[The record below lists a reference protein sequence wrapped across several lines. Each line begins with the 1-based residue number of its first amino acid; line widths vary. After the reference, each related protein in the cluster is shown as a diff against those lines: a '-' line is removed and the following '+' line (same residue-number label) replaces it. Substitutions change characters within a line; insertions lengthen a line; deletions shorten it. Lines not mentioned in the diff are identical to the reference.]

1 MTSYCRVGVD
11 DSLRKLCSG
20 EEEEAMILVGGEALV
35 DLVPAPETVPGE
47 LGPLLPLPG
56 GGPYNVA
63 ITAGR
68 LGASVRFLSRL
79 STDSFGDA
87 LLRRLELSGVD
98 TSMVQRGPEPTTLA
112 VAGIAADGSA
122 RYSFHVEGTADR
134 EVAHPGPLPDDI
146 RIVSLGTLSLL
157 LEPGASR
164 YERLLREHSGAG
176 GLTVLDPNIR
186 PAMVTDATAHRDRFA
201 SWLPDIGLLKLSIED
216 AEWLADGSGKDAD
229 GAVADWLGRG
239 PAAVVLTRGG
249 DGIVVR
255 TGGGAEVEVPTVPTA
270 VVDTIGAGDTVHGA
284 LLWWLSHH
292 GTTSAEALRAV
303 DADAWRDALTF
314 AARAAAVTVSRAG
327 AEPPY
332 AAELAVRP

>member
-1 MTSYCRVGVD
+1 
-11 DSLRKLCSG
+11 
-20 EEEEAMILVGGEALV
+20 MILVGGEALV
-35 DLVPAPETVPGE
+35 DLVPAPGTVPGE

-68 LGASVRFLSRL
+68 LGAPVRFLSRL
-79 STDSFGDA
+79 STDPFGEA

-112 VAGIAADGSA
+112 VAGIAPDGSA

-134 EVAHPGPLPDDI
+134 EVEHPGPLPAEI
-146 RIVSLGTLSLL
+146 EIVSLGTLSLL

-186 PAMVTDATAHRDRFA
+186 PAIVTDATAHRARFA

-216 AEWLADGSGKDAD
+216 AEWLAEGDATA
-229 GAVADWLGRG
+229 AVADWLGRG

-249 DGIVVR
+249 DGIAVR
-255 TGGGAEVEVPTVPTA
+255 TADGVEVEVLTVPTA

-284 LLWWLSHH
+284 LLHWLHER
-292 GTTSAEALRAV
+292 GTTTREALREV
-303 DADAWRDALTF
+303 TGEEWRTALLF
-314 AARAAAVTVSRAG
+314 AARAASITVSRAG

-332 AAELAVRP
+332 AAELARQP

>member
-1 MTSYCRVGVD
+1 
-11 DSLRKLCSG
+11 
-20 EEEEAMILVGGEALV
+20 MILVGGEALV
-35 DLVPAPETVPGE
+35 DLVPAPGTVPGE

-63 ITAGR
+63 ITVGR
-68 LGASVRFLSRL
+68 LGAPVRFLSRL

-87 LLRRLELSGVD
+87 LLRRLQLSGVD

-134 EVAHPGPLPDDI
+134 EVEHPGPLPSEVK
-146 RIVSLGTLSLL
+146 IVSLGTLSLL

-164 YERLLREHSGAG
+164 YEQLLRKHT

-186 PAMVTDATAHRDRFA
+186 PAMVTDATAYRARFA

-216 AEWLADGSGKDAD
+216 AEWLADGDAD
-229 GAVADWLGRG
+229 KAVAEWLGRG

-255 TGGGAEVEVPTVPTA
+255 TSDGLEVEVPTVPTA

-284 LLWWLSHH
+284 LLTWLHNN
-292 GTTSAEALRAV
+292 GTTTSETLRTVAE
-303 DADAWRDALTF
+303 DAWRDALSF

-332 AAELAVRP
+332 AAELAQRS